1 MYFDMVI
8 VRVGSTSCHSMN
20 IKLGLANGKD
30 NIKLG
35 LANGKDIIPRTN
47 KSDGQTTTGYTQNG
61 QEFD

>member
-1 MYFDMVI
+1 MYFGMVI
-8 VRVGSTSCHSMN
+8 VRVGSTSCHSM
-20 IKLGLANGKD
+20 